1 MFFFNFELFLNFELF
16 ISFFGTEN
24 HENLTESYLKFWQIW
39 KNKIVGPEKG
49 SKFFSEINKKRRLD
63 QNYFKNLRILE
74 IFSKNKNPWKVV
86 RHFKEKVEGGRY
98 DIQGKFFI
106 SYCDE
111 LYNIR
116 QKPPKKSTCL
126 IWWLF
131 WAIKINHL
139 SVLNIKQKLILFNLH
154 AVGLHNFRNSQNLIL

>member
-39 KNKIVGPEKG
+39 KNKIVGSEKG

-106 SYCDE
+106 SYCDYSNFTE
-111 LYNIR
+111 NETRLNFTTFRLPSLIM
-116 QKPPKKSTCL
+116 KKFKKF
-126 IWWLF
+126 IE
-131 WAIKINHL
+131 I
-139 SVLNIKQKLILFNLH
+139 
-154 AVGLHNFRNSQNLIL
+154 

>member
-1 MFFFNFELFLNFELF
+1 MFFFFNFELFLNFELF

-74 IFSKNKNPWKVV
+74 IFSKNKNP
-86 RHFKEKVEGGRY
+86 
-98 DIQGKFFI
+98 
-106 SYCDE
+106 
-111 LYNIR
+111 
-116 QKPPKKSTCL
+116 
-126 IWWLF
+126 
-131 WAIKINHL
+131 
-139 SVLNIKQKLILFNLH
+139 
-154 AVGLHNFRNSQNLIL
+154 